1 MDQHHSLGKLRHQTV
16 QEVVHIRP
24 ISSPART
31 GAQKPQPQVLAPSLR
46 AGDKLPPPLC
56 LSPGSNGWDAALSPD
71 LRAKGAPR
79 RPSRPSAQLAHRC
92 SPPPRLRRPSCCRT
106 ITPAHPIGTSG
117 LDMDKAPL
125 QMRTL
130 RSQPRGWPCP
140 ARTPSPAAS
149 ERGGERSPH
158 AHRCSLEVAAG
169 RSLPLSFNGQ
179 CGTLSGQMGTGHRGA
194 GWAPPGKACL
204 WQDAPESPQ
213 LEGPAR
219 GGTPHPSLPR
229 RDSHPSLGLAG

>member
-24 ISSPART
+24 ISNPART
-31 GAQKPQPQVLAPSLR
+31 GAQKPQPQVLAPSLW

-56 LSPGSNGWDAALSPD
+56 LSPGSNGWDTALSPD
-71 LRAKGAPR
+71 LSTLHAPVPSSHAAVHPPLRA
-79 RPSRPSAQLAHRC
+79 
-92 SPPPRLRRPSCCRT
+92 RRPSCCRT
-106 ITPAHPIGTSG
+106 VTPAHPLGTSG
-117 LDMDKAPL
+117 LDMDKAAL

-149 ERGGERSPH
+149 ERGGEHSPH
-158 AHRCSLEVAAG
+158 VHRRSSEAAAG

-179 CGTLSGQMGTGHRGA
+179 CGTLSGQTAGTGHRGV
-194 GWAPPGKACL
+194 GWPPPGKACL

-229 RDSHPSLGLAG
+229 RDSRPSLGLAG